1 MAKLALETRTLKL
14 EGMTCSACVTTI
26 ERALNNLDGVSATVN
41 YASETAHILAPAE
54 ISTKKLIA
62 TVKDA
67 GYSAELLGDSNQ
79 FALHSKRSALALF
92 FALLFSVP
100 AVAISM
106 TMAWHEQ
113 IDARILQTLDDLRIL
128 HPMYSP
134 TAWLVIALSAP
145 VVLLVA
151 WPIHRAALRNLLH
164 PTMDNLISMGSLA
177 AFGWSIYSN
186 STGNGDVYTE
196 VAAGVITFVVLGRFL
211 ETRAKRRASSALS
224 ALLALKVK
232 EVSVIRGGLTVLIPV
247 ENLEIGDEF
256 VVAPG
261 DRVATDGVVVSGNS
275 SVDNSLITGESL
287 PLTVGPGD
295 RVIGSSVNT
304 NGRLIV
310 RATRV
315 GRDTEYARITS
326 MVMEAQSTKAPI
338 ARLADRISAVFVPIV
353 TVISLATFGVLW
365 YNGYSLS
372 ESIATAI
379 AVIVIACPCA
389 LGLATPVALL
399 VASGRGAQRGI
410 IIRNPRVLEV
420 ARKVDTIVLDKTGT
434 LTTGAM
440 KVHEVT
446 IATDAGAILGASFE
460 PLLREA
466 TILSTALSIEEQNNH
481 PIALSIREFISA
493 QGIKSTS
500 VSEFQ
505 VTPGSGSAG
514 RVNLGTHSPVV
525 LIGSPAAVAHST
537 TNFHPL
543 ISAAVE
549 RGHDAGLSVSVLAWD
564 GVALAVFAVG
574 DELKS
579 DAAET
584 IAKLKSAGITP
595 WLLTGDSEDAAQSIA
610 KQVGIESDHVF
621 SGALPQGKLTKI
633 RELQSQLHTVVMV
646 GDGINDAAALVGADV
661 SIAMGT
667 GTDVAVS
674 SADITLMRTD
684 LAAVL
689 DALKLSK
696 RTLRTI
702 RVNLG
707 WAFAYNIV
715 GIPIAA
721 LGLLS
726 PMYAAG
732 AMALSSLFVVTN
744 SLRIKVPRK

>member
-1 MAKLALETRTLKL
+1 MTRRALETRTLKL
-14 EGMTCSACVTTI
+14 EGMTCSACVNSI
-26 ERALNNLDGVSATVN
+26 ERALNNLVGVSATVN
-41 YASETAHILAPAE
+41 FASETAHILAPAE
-54 ISTKKLIA
+54 ISTKKLIE
-62 TVKDA
+62 TVKSA
-67 GYSAELLGDSNQ
+67 GYSAQLLGDSNQ
-79 FALHSKRSALALF
+79 FALHSKRSAIALF
-92 FALLFSVP
+92 FALLFSAP
-100 AVAISM
+100 AIAISM

-113 IDARILQTLDDLRIL
+113 IDARILQVLDDLRIL
-128 HPMYSP
+128 PPLHSP
-134 TAWLVIALSAP
+134 TAWLVIGLSAP

-164 PTMDNLISMGSLA
+164 PTMDNLISLGSLS
-177 AFGWSIYSN
+177 AFGWSIYAN
-186 STGNGDVYTE
+186 ATGNGDVYTE
-196 VAAGVITFVVLGRFL
+196 VAAGVVTFVILGRFL

-224 ALLALKVK
+224 ALLALNVK
-232 EVSVIRGGLTVLIPV
+232 EVSVVRGGLTVVIPV

-256 VVAPG
+256 IVAPG
-261 DRVATDGVVVSGNS
+261 DRVATDGVIVSGNS

-295 RVIGSSVNT
+295 RVIGSSINT

-326 MVMEAQSTKAPI
+326 MVLQAQSTKAPI

-353 TVISLATFGVLW
+353 TVIALATFGILR
-365 YNGYSLS
+365 YNGFALT

-379 AVIVIACPCA
+379 AVIIIACPCA

-399 VASGRGAQRGI
+399 VASGRGVQRGI

-440 KVHEVT
+440 KVHEIT
-446 IATDAGAILGASFE
+446 IATEAGALLGASFE

-466 TILSTALSIEEQNNH
+466 TILSTARSIEEQNNH
-481 PIALSIREFISA
+481 PIALSIRDFISS

-505 VTPGSGSAG
+505 VTPGSGAAG

-525 LIGSPAAVAHST
+525 LIGSPSAVAHST
-537 TNFHPL
+537 TTFHPL
-543 ISAAVE
+543 ITAAVD
-549 RGHDAGLSVSVLAWD
+549 RGHTAGLSVSVLAWD
-564 GVALAVFAVG
+564 GVALAVFSVG

-579 DAAET
+579 DASDT
-584 IAKLKSAGITP
+584 ILQLKHAGITP

-610 KQVGIESDHVF
+610 KQVGIQSDHVL
-621 SGALPQGKLTKI
+621 SGALPQAKLTKI
-633 RELQSQLHTVVMV
+633 RELQSQSHTVVMV

-684 LAAVL
+684 LRAVL

-707 WAFAYNIV
+707 WAFAYNVV

-721 LGLLS
+721 MGLLS
-726 PMYAAG
+726 PLYAAG

-744 SLRIKVPRK
+744 SLRIKVPR

>member
-1 MAKLALETRTLKL
+1 MTKRALETRTLKL
-14 EGMTCSACVTTI
+14 EGMTCSACVNSI
-26 ERALNNLDGVSATVN
+26 ERALNNLVGVSATVN
-41 YASETAHILAPAE
+41 FASETAHILAPAE
-54 ISTKKLIA
+54 ISTKKLIE
-62 TVKDA
+62 TVKSA
-67 GYSAELLGDSNQ
+67 GYSAQLLGDSNQ
-79 FALHSKRSALALF
+79 FALHSKRSAIALF

-100 AVAISM
+100 VVAISM

-113 IDARILQTLDDLRIL
+113 IDARILQVLDDLRIL
-128 HPMYSP
+128 PPLHSP
-134 TAWLVIALSAP
+134 TAWLVIGLSAP
-145 VVLLVA
+145 VVLFVA

-164 PTMDNLISMGSLA
+164 PTMDNLISLGSLS
-177 AFGWSIYSN
+177 AFGWSIYAN
-186 STGNGDVYTE
+186 ATGNGDVYTE
-196 VAAGVITFVVLGRFL
+196 VAAGVVTFVILGRFL

-224 ALLALKVK
+224 ALLALNVK
-232 EVSVIRGGLTVLIPV
+232 EVSVVRGGLTVVIPV

-261 DRVATDGVVVSGNS
+261 DRVATDGVIVSGNS

-287 PLTVGPGD
+287 PITVGPGD
-295 RVIGSSVNT
+295 RVIGSSINT

-326 MVMEAQSTKAPI
+326 MVLQAQSTKAPI

-353 TVISLATFGVLW
+353 TVIALATFGILR
-365 YNGYSLS
+365 YNGFALA

-379 AVIVIACPCA
+379 AVIIIACPCA

-440 KVHEVT
+440 KVHEIT
-446 IATDAGAILGASFE
+446 IATEAGALLGASFE

-466 TILSTALSIEEQNNH
+466 TILSTARSIEEQNNH
-481 PIALSIREFISA
+481 PIALSIRDFISS

-505 VTPGSGSAG
+505 VTPGSGAAG

-525 LIGSPAAVAHST
+525 LIGSPSAVAHST
-537 TNFHPL
+537 TTFHPL
-543 ISAAVE
+543 ITAAVD
-549 RGHDAGLSVSVLAWD
+549 RGHTAGLSVSVLAWD

-579 DAAET
+579 DASDT
-584 IAKLKSAGITP
+584 ILQLKHAGITP

-610 KQVGIESDHVF
+610 KQVGIQSDHVL
-621 SGALPQGKLTKI
+621 SGALPQAKLTKI
-633 RELQSQLHTVVMV
+633 RELQSQSHTVVMV

-684 LAAVL
+684 LRAVL

-707 WAFAYNIV
+707 WAFAYNVV

-721 LGLLS
+721 MGLLS

-744 SLRIKVPRK
+744 SLRIKVPR

>member
-1 MAKLALETRTLKL
+1 MTKRALETRTLKL
-14 EGMTCSACVTTI
+14 EGMTCSACVNTI

-54 ISTKKLIA
+54 ISTKKLIE
-62 TVKDA
+62 TVKGA
-67 GYSAELLGDSNQ
+67 GYSAQLLGDSNQ
-79 FALHSKRSALALF
+79 FALHSKRSAIALF
-92 FALLFSVP
+92 FALVFSVP
-100 AVAISM
+100 AIAISM

-113 IDARILQTLDDLRIL
+113 IDSRILQTLEDLRIL
-128 HPMYSP
+128 PPLYSP

-164 PTMDNLISMGSLA
+164 PTMDNLISLGSLT
-177 AFGWSIYSN
+177 AFGWSIYAN
-186 STGNGDVYTE
+186 ATGNGDVYTE
-196 VAAGVITFVVLGRFL
+196 VAAGVVTFVILGRFL

-224 ALLALKVK
+224 ALLALNVK

-295 RVIGSSVNT
+295 RVIGSSINT

-315 GRDTEYARITS
+315 GRDTEYARVTS
-326 MVMEAQSTKAPI
+326 MVLEAQSTKAPI

-353 TVISLATFGVLW
+353 FVISLATFGVLW
-365 YNGYSLS
+365 YNGYSIS
-372 ESIATAI
+372 ESIIRAI

-440 KVHEVT
+440 KVHEIT
-446 IATDAGAILGASFE
+446 IATDAGAVLGASFE

-505 VTPGSGSAG
+505 VTPGSGAAG

-537 TNFHPL
+537 TTFHPL
-543 ISAAVE
+543 IAAAVQ

-579 DAAET
+579 DAAQT
-584 IAKLKSAGITP
+584 IEKLKSSGVTP
-595 WLLTGDSEDAAQSIA
+595 WLLTGDSEDAALSIA

-621 SGALPQGKLTKI
+621 SGALPQRKLTKI
-633 RELQSQLHTVVMV
+633 RELQSESHTVVMV
-646 GDGINDAAALVGADV
+646 GDGINDAAALVGADI

-707 WAFAYNIV
+707 WAFAYNVV
-715 GIPIAA
+715 GIPIAV

-744 SLRIKVPRK
+744 SLRIKVPR

>member
-1 MAKLALETRTLKL
+1 MTKRALETRTLKL
-14 EGMTCSACVTTI
+14 EGMTCSACVNSI
-26 ERALNNLDGVSATVN
+26 ERALNNLVGVSATVN
-41 YASETAHILAPAE
+41 FASETAHILAPAE
-54 ISTKKLIA
+54 ISTKKLIE
-62 TVKDA
+62 TVKSA
-67 GYSAELLGDSNQ
+67 GYSAQLLGDSNQ
-79 FALHSKRSALALF
+79 FALHSKRSATALF
-92 FALLFSVP
+92 FALLFSAP

-106 TMAWHEQ
+106 TMGWHEQ
-113 IDARILQTLDDLRIL
+113 IDARILQVLDDLRIL
-128 HPMYSP
+128 PPLHSP
-134 TAWLVIALSAP
+134 TAWLVIGLSAP

-164 PTMDNLISMGSLA
+164 PTMDNLISLGSLS
-177 AFGWSIYSN
+177 AFGWSIYAN
-186 STGNGDVYTE
+186 ATGNGDVYTE
-196 VAAGVITFVVLGRFL
+196 VAAGVVTFVILGRFL

-224 ALLALKVK
+224 ALLALNVK
-232 EVSVIRGGLTVLIPV
+232 EVSVVRGGLTVVIPV

-261 DRVATDGVVVSGNS
+261 DRVATDGVIVSGNS

-295 RVIGSSVNT
+295 RVIGSSINT
-304 NGRLIV
+304 NGRLVV

-326 MVMEAQSTKAPI
+326 MVLQAQSTKAPI

-353 TVISLATFGVLW
+353 TVIALATFGILR
-365 YNGYSLS
+365 YNGFALA

-379 AVIVIACPCA
+379 AVIIIACPCA

-440 KVHEVT
+440 KVHEIT
-446 IATDAGAILGASFE
+446 IATEAGALLGASFE

-466 TILSTALSIEEQNNH
+466 TILSTARSIEEQNNH
-481 PIALSIREFISA
+481 PIALSIRDFISS

-505 VTPGSGSAG
+505 VTPGSGAAG

-525 LIGSPAAVAHST
+525 LIGSPSAVAHST
-537 TNFHPL
+537 TTFHPL
-543 ISAAVE
+543 ITAAVD
-549 RGHDAGLSVSVLAWD
+549 RGHTAGLSVSVLAWD
-564 GVALAVFAVG
+564 GVALAVLTVG

-579 DAAET
+579 DASDT
-584 IAKLKSAGITP
+584 ILQLKHAGITP

-610 KQVGIESDHVF
+610 KQVGIQSDHVL
-621 SGALPQGKLTKI
+621 SGALPQAKLTKI
-633 RELQSQLHTVVMV
+633 RELQSQSHTVVMV

-684 LAAVL
+684 LRAVL

-707 WAFAYNIV
+707 WAFAYNVV

-721 LGLLS
+721 MGLLS
-726 PMYAAG
+726 PLYAAG

-744 SLRIKVPRK
+744 SLRIKVPR

>member
-1 MAKLALETRTLKL
+1 MTKRALETRTLKL
-14 EGMTCSACVTTI
+14 EGMTCSACVNSI
-26 ERALNNLDGVSATVN
+26 ERALNNLVGVSATVN
-41 YASETAHILAPAE
+41 FASETAHILAPAE
-54 ISTKKLIA
+54 ISTKKLIE
-62 TVKDA
+62 TVKSA
-67 GYSAELLGDSNQ
+67 GYSAQLLGDSNQ
-79 FALHSKRSALALF
+79 FALHSKRSAIALF

-113 IDARILQTLDDLRIL
+113 IDARILQVLDDLRIL
-128 HPMYSP
+128 PPLHSP
-134 TAWLVIALSAP
+134 TAWLVIGLSAP

-164 PTMDNLISMGSLA
+164 PTMDNLISLGSLS
-177 AFGWSIYSN
+177 AFGWSIYAN
-186 STGNGDVYTE
+186 ATGNGDVYTE
-196 VAAGVITFVVLGRFL
+196 VAAGVVTFVILGRFL

-224 ALLALKVK
+224 ALLALNVK
-232 EVSVIRGGLTVLIPV
+232 EVSVVRGGLTVVIPV

-261 DRVATDGVVVSGNS
+261 DRVATDGVIVSGNS

-287 PLTVGPGD
+287 PITVGPGD
-295 RVIGSSVNT
+295 RVIGSSINT

-326 MVMEAQSTKAPI
+326 MVLQAQSTKAPI

-353 TVISLATFGVLW
+353 TVIALATFGILR
-365 YNGYSLS
+365 YNGFALA

-379 AVIVIACPCA
+379 AVIIIACPCA

-440 KVHEVT
+440 KVHEIT
-446 IATDAGAILGASFE
+446 IATEAGALLGASFE

-466 TILSTALSIEEQNNH
+466 TILSTARSIEEQNNH
-481 PIALSIREFISA
+481 PIALSIRDFISS

-505 VTPGSGSAG
+505 VTPGSGAAG

-525 LIGSPAAVAHST
+525 LMGSPSAVAHST
-537 TNFHPL
+537 TTFHPL
-543 ISAAVE
+543 ITAAVD
-549 RGHDAGLSVSVLAWD
+549 RGHTAGLSVSVLAWD

-579 DAAET
+579 DASDT
-584 IAKLKSAGITP
+584 ILQLKHAGITP
-595 WLLTGDSEDAAQSIA
+595 WLLTGDSEDAAKSIA
-610 KQVGIESDHVF
+610 KQVGIQSDHVL
-621 SGALPQGKLTKI
+621 SGALPQAKLTKI
-633 RELQSQLHTVVMV
+633 RELQSQSHTVVMV

-684 LAAVL
+684 LRAVL

-707 WAFAYNIV
+707 WAFAYNVV

-721 LGLLS
+721 MGLLS

-744 SLRIKVPRK
+744 SLRIKVPR